1 MPSVTSRGPAWLWD
15 LIGLVARLLLAGVFL
30 VSGYIKAVDP
40 AQTRVAVRAYQLLP
54 DSLIEPVAA
63 VLPYL
68 EVAAGLLLLVGLA
81 TRLGAL
87 LAALMMIAFLIGVIS
102 AAARGLNIDCGCFG
116 GGGAVEAGAT
126 KYTAEILRDTGLLIV
141 SLYLMVR
148 PHSLFAV
155 DALARRSGGDGG
167 EIDDAAGVSSYE
179 VAASERTAQYADQ
192 Q

>member
-1 MPSVTSRGPAWLWD
+1 MTSRGPAWLWD
-15 LIGLVARLLLAGVFL
+15 LIGLAARLLLAGVFL

-54 DSLIEPVAA
+54 EALVGPVAA

-68 EVAAGLLLLVGLA
+68 EIAAGLLLLLGLA

-87 LAALMMIAFLIGVIS
+87 LSALMMIAFLIGVIS

-126 KYTAEILRDTGLLIV
+126 EYTAEILRDTGLLIV
-141 SLYLMVR
+141 SLYLIVR
-148 PHSLFAV
+148 PRSL
-155 DALARRSGGDGG
+155 LA
-167 EIDDAAGVSSYE
+167 IDSLAHRDRGDAAADDDGTPPE
-179 VAASERTAQYADQ
+179 VAATEQAAHITEQ
-192 Q
+192 QGQ